1 MNHKPYEYTKT
12 ITPDHICM
20 KTKINIQRVS
30 STAHCIKSTNTN
42 TNTPDF
48 CSCKSGFISHIP
60 FSTALFRESRD
71 FAARFILTF
80 HQNFGLHVE
89 YFNVLFSPTAHRVSI
104 PARFIS
110 AFYLEPC
117 YVHGPLSFVNV
128 AVFYNQHHLFRGSL
142 FKTSSRATVCDVKPT
157 YLNLR
162 ADTAAIFPFLPFRS
176 LLFII
181 LIGLLLVASN

>member
-128 AVFYNQHHLFRGSL
+128 VVFYNQHNLFWGQ
-142 FKTSSRATVCDVKPT
+142 
-157 YLNLR
+157 
-162 ADTAAIFPFLPFRS
+162 S
-176 LLFII
+176 LLNT
-181 LIGLLLVASN
+181 SP

>member
-1 MNHKPYEYTKT
+1 MYE
-12 ITPDHICM
+12 
-20 KTKINIQRVS
+20 NIDKQRVS
-30 STAHCIKSTNTN
+30 STAHNSN

-128 AVFYNQHHLFRGSL
+128 AVFYNQHHLYWGNL
-142 FKTSSRATVCDVKPT
+142 LKTSSSATVVGM
-157 YLNLR
+157 LNLLPLR
-162 ADTAAIFPFLPFRS
+162 ADTTAIFPFLP
-176 LLFII
+176 
-181 LIGLLLVASN
+181 